1 MESSWIVLALA
12 SAFLLATADAWTK
25 RYFVAASA
33 SSLLMVRLG
42 LSSLLLLPFALS
54 EPWPNPPIEFWY
66 WITPALILEVAA
78 TVIYI
83 RALQRGRLSHSLPFM
98 AFTPAL
104 VVLTGW
110 VLLDEQVNSR
120 GLFGIALTV
129 IGAWFLF
136 LAPGDASNPRRWFAP
151 FRAIAKEPSARAML
165 GVASIFAVTAALG
178 RGALQYAPAA
188 WVGQTYFMGAA
199 IVSLFFIPF
208 IKGDVIKPILE
219 KPWPAFIVALCM
231 AGMVSFHFLALEQV
245 ETAYMIT
252 VKRTSLLFAML
263 YGAWWFREPGLKQN
277 LFAGLVMLAGV
288 GLVAW
293 P

>member
-33 SSLLMVRLG
+33 SSLLVVRLG
-42 LSSLLLLPFALS
+42 VSSLFLLPFALA
-54 EPWPNPPIEFWY
+54 EPWPNPPLAFWL

-110 VLLDEQVNSR
+110 SLLDEQLDTR
-120 GLFGIALTV
+120 ALFGIALTV

-136 LAPGDASNPRRWFAP
+136 LAPGDVSSPRRWIAP

-165 GVASIFAVTAALG
+165 GVSAIFAVTAVLG

-208 IKGDVIKPILE
+208 LKGGVIKPIVAN
-219 KPWPAFIVALCM
+219 PWPALMVGLCM
-231 AGMVSFHFLALEQV
+231 AGMVWFHFLALAQV

-263 YGAWWFREPGLKQN
+263 FGAWWFREPGLKQN
-277 LFAGLVMLAGV
+277 LFAGLVMLGGV